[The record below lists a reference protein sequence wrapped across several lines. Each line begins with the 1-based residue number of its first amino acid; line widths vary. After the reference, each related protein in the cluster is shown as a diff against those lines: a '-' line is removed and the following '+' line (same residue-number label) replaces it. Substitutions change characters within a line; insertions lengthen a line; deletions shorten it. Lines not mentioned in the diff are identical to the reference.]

1 MGPLVVC
8 LSYTA
13 MTVWFRGRTLLVFKN
28 VIHGWFVNKR
38 WSYSTMMGL
47 PSILVGLRECWA
59 IDTGK
64 LPIWKAPNYDFVCL
78 SGTMASTFGI
88 GKNLA
93 SASFLILEQMM
104 LTQEEEQKRHP
115 MVGRSHWIKAT
126 SFVTSSGQSTLCQQ
140 CQPIGISPQW
150 TRCGHQEHQRL
161 PHCLQRN
168 QRQISAMVLEW
179 GSWPSPGC
187 FGIVASW
194 LKSQKASKMLGKA
207 WAGKGWQNHGAN
219 RGGEPSNVYRD
230 QLRVIWYEWMQQ
242 QRVQAAGSLHLGKQ
256 PCVILFSFLSTSTT
270 EHRGHSYGMGIPTEF
285 PIWWSDH
292 VSQHGFRREADPR

>member
-13 MTVWFRGRTLLVFKN
+13 MTGWFRGRTLLVFKN

-64 LPIWKAPNYDFVCL
+64 LPIWKAPNYDFVIL
-78 SGTMASTFGI
+78 SGTMTSTFGI
-88 GKNLA
+88 GKILPA
-93 SASFLILEQMM
+93 PVSWFLSKWCWLRKKNKSVI
-104 LTQEEEQKRHP
+104 P
-115 MVGRSHWIKAT
+115 WWRSHWIKAT
-126 SFVTSSGQSTLCQQ
+126 SFVTSSGQRTLCQQ

-161 PHCLQRN
+161 PHCLQCN

-179 GSWPSPGC
+179 GSWPSWGSCLALWNATTACTGRWRPTLGQTTMC
-187 FGIVASW
+187 DPFQLPLNLDYWTPRTQLWHGHSNRVSNLVVWPCQPTWIQTGSWPQVAS
-194 LKSQKASKMLGKA
+194 KK
-207 WAGKGWQNHGAN
+207 
-219 RGGEPSNVYRD
+219 Y
-230 QLRVIWYEWMQQ
+230 
-242 QRVQAAGSLHLGKQ
+242 
-256 PCVILFSFLSTSTT
+256 T
-270 EHRGHSYGMGIPTEF
+270 
-285 PIWWSDH
+285 
-292 VSQHGFRREADPR
+292 